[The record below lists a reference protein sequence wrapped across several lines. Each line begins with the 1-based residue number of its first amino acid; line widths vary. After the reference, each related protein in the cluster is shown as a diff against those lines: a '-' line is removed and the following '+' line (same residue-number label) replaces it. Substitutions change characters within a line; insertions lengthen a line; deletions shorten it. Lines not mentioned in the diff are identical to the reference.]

1 MNFKKS
7 LGRQVLKI
15 SSLIRADYSMLY
27 KMVSMLLQ
35 LAISL
40 SVVAKGYLSID
51 VIFELSLIFALLGP
65 GIEFFSYI
73 NLKDVYFER
82 IQRYVH
88 ADQLVSLLLL
98 VLGIFI
104 YAINHDFNA
113 VEWIFSISLIA
124 VKLVDNLYY
133 SSHLCNKPIAS
144 KKVLL
149 GLTLQVSILS
159 SLWLTKVSPDYVW
172 LYAIMLIFMIPS
184 FKYVNFAPS
193 LIRRILK
200 SYILSIIGSLPSIA
214 MLSIGALIGNSN
226 FGVEYFSAS
235 KGYSLCQKGIQLIK
249 GRLINVNSVV
259 NKPHLFVIILLPM
272 AVILW
277 LSSLVFYFIMTGDY
291 INSLFVYLFF
301 TLLLIGATLN
311 NIDLRYLK
319 GHRLKYVLD
328 FSVFM
333 FVIVLFSG
341 VLWSFD
347 IEIHEKFKYL
357 CIFLMFSQMVRLLEF
372 YYSEWRALG
381 VSNKST

>member
-1 MNFKKS
+1 
-7 LGRQVLKI
+7 
-15 SSLIRADYSMLY
+15 
-27 KMVSMLLQ
+27 
-35 LAISL
+35 
-40 SVVAKGYLSID
+40 
-51 VIFELSLIFALLGP
+51 
-65 GIEFFSYI
+65 
-73 NLKDVYFER
+73 
-82 IQRYVH
+82 
-88 ADQLVSLLLL
+88 
-98 VLGIFI
+98 
-104 YAINHDFNA
+104 
-113 VEWIFSISLIA
+113 
-124 VKLVDNLYY
+124 
-133 SSHLCNKPIAS
+133 
-144 KKVLL
+144 
-149 GLTLQVSILS
+149 
-159 SLWLTKVSPDYVW
+159 
-172 LYAIMLIFMIPS
+172 MIPS